1 MSDPECVF
9 CKIVR
14 RELPAD
20 IFYEDEHA
28 LAFLDARPNVPGHS
42 LVIPKEHVRNI
53 FDADDENLAHVMRAV
68 RKVAPAIRDGV
79 GAKGLHINSNHEE
92 AAGQIVF
99 HLHFHVIP
107 RHDRSE
113 FQFWPQH
120 DEPKEK
126 AASIAAKIREALR
139 P

>member
-1 MSDPECVF
+1 MDDCVF

-14 RELPAD
+14 REIPAE
-20 IFYEDEHA
+20 ILYEDA
-28 LAFLDARPNVPGHS
+28 DTLAFLDARPTTDGHS
-42 LVIPKEHVRNI
+42 LVIPKKHIRNI
-53 FDADDENLAHVMRAV
+53 FDADDASLAAAMAAV
-68 RKVAPAIRDGV
+68 RKVSPAVRDSV
-79 GAKGLHINSNHEE
+79 GAKGLHINSNHES

-120 DEPKEK
+120 EEPKEE
-126 AASIAAKIREALR
+126 AAAIAAKIRSALSER
-139 P
+139 